1 MNYKEKLIAEIV
13 EYLQK
18 MDNLE
23 WLLLTRLFVKRLSE

>member
-18 MDNLE
+18 IDNLD